1 MPACVIPAGAGIAL
15 SAADLQLRFYF
26 QTKQEDT
33 DMQTRKITS
42 VWKAG
47 WSALIVGV
55 AALVGLQA
63 CEVESDAIELGYVQ
77 WDSEIASTHVVAAI
91 IEDELGYE
99 VNLTAVDAGPMWT
112 GMARG
117 DFDAI
122 TSAWLPG
129 THEAYLEQTQ
139 DDIVN
144 LGPNLEGA
152 KIGWV
157 VPSYVTVNSIDEL
170 NDYADEFGGQITG
183 IDPGAGLMAASED
196 ALEEYGL
203 DFDLI
208 SGSDAAMTAALERAI
223 NRDEWIVVTGWTPHW
238 KFAAHDLK
246 YLDDPLN
253 VFGDAEHIA
262 TIVTPDLQ
270 ERHPA
275 VYNFLD
281 NFFWTPEEMGEVMVY
296 IEEGMEP
303 YDAARQW
310 ISENPDRVQEWLN

>member
-1 MPACVIPAGAGIAL
+1 M
-15 SAADLQLRFYF
+15 
-26 QTKQEDT
+26 QTKKST
-33 DMQTRKITS
+33 PT
-42 VWKAG
+42 WKSG
-47 WSALIVGV
+47 WTALIVAV

-63 CEVESDAIELGYVQ
+63 CETETGEIELGYVQ
-77 WDSEIASTHVVAAI
+77 WDSEIASTHVVAAVI
-91 IEDELGYE
+91 QDELGHD

-122 TSAWLPG
+122 VAAWLPN
-129 THEAYLEQTQ
+129 THAAYLEQTQ

-157 VPSYVTVNSIDEL
+157 VPEYVTVNSIDEL
-170 NDYADEFGGQITG
+170 NDYIDEFGGDITG

-196 ALEEYGL
+196 AIEAYDL
-203 DFDLI
+203 DYNLI
-208 SGSDAAMTAALERAI
+208 SGSDAAMTAALARAI
-223 NRDEWIVVTGWTPHW
+223 QRDEWIVVTGWTPHW

-246 YLDDPLN
+246 YLEDPLN
-253 VFGDAEHIA
+253 AFGDAEHIA

-270 ERHPA
+270 ERHPD
-275 VYNFLD
+275 VYSFLD
-281 NFFWTPEEMGEVMVY
+281 SFFWTPEEMGAVMVY

-303 YDAARQW
+303 IDAARTW

>member
-1 MPACVIPAGAGIAL
+1 MVFRLKI
-15 SAADLQLRFYF
+15 SRSFFEQK
-26 QTKQEDT
+26 TEDRN
-33 DMQTRKITS
+33 MQTQITTS
-42 VWKAG
+42 SWKSG
-47 WSALIVGV
+47 WAVLAIAVL
-55 AALVGLQA
+55 AIVGLQA
-63 CEVESDAIELGYVQ
+63 CEAETDEVRLGYVL
-77 WDSEIASTHVVAAI
+77 WDSEIASTHVVAAVI
-91 IEDELGYE
+91 QDELGHD

-122 TSAWLPG
+122 VAAWLPG
-129 THEAYLEQTQ
+129 THAAYLEQTQ

-157 VPSYVTVNSIDEL
+157 VPAYVPVNSIEEL
-170 NDYADEFGGQITG
+170 NDYVDEFGGEITG
-183 IDPGAGLMAASED
+183 IDPGAGLMAASEEAVD
-196 ALEEYGL
+196 AY
-203 DFDLI
+203 DLNYNLL

-223 NRDEWIVVTGWTPHW
+223 DREEWIIVTGWTPHW

-246 YLDDPLN
+246 YLEDPRN

-270 ERHPA
+270 ERLPD
-275 VYNFLD
+275 VFSFLD
-281 NFFWTPEEMGEVMVY
+281 NFFWTPDEMGEVMIY

-303 YDAARQW
+303 MDAARQW
-310 ISENPDRVQEWLN
+310 ISENENRVQQWLN